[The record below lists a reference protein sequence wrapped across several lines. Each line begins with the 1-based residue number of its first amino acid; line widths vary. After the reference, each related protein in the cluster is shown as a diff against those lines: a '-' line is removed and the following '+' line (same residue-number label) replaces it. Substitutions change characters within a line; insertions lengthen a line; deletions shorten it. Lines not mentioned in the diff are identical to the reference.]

1 LRRIRNSE
9 ILNLKKIP
17 WIKGIGISRSE
28 SQNLMNTLT
37 IRVDK
42 ETHRSVILGIV
53 KEKGLPQAKGGHMRI
68 ISGYNKDK
76 NEIIYSDSW
85 GKDHENKKMP
95 MDDAWTITTGLYS
108 FDPRKK

>member
-1 LRRIRNSE
+1 

-42 ETHRSVILGIV
+42 ETHRSAAHLCRFDLTNRCLNV
-53 KEKGLPQAKGGHMRI
+53 KAVQGHRSPRMLRI
-68 ISGYNKDK
+68 KTLKFLNV
-76 NEIIYSDSW
+76 
-85 GKDHENKKMP
+85 
-95 MDDAWTITTGLYS
+95 A
-108 FDPRKK
+108 

>member
-1 LRRIRNSE
+1 RRIRNSE

-42 ETHRSVILGIV
+42 ETHRSAVATCPAKLA
-53 KEKGLPQAKGGHMRI
+53 ERRRELPLFFRHAQIASSFAK
-68 ISGYNKDK
+68 
-76 NEIIYSDSW
+76 
-85 GKDHENKKMP
+85 
-95 MDDAWTITTGLYS
+95 ATGDRS
-108 FDPRKK
+108 QS